1 MADQN
6 GDGGTGDDA
15 PKVKLSFGFTKQ
27 IKSKVV
33 HQKLPESSTK
43 DNAQLETAE
52 VTHIEN
58 GLING

>member
-1 MADQN
+1 MTDPN
-6 GDGGTGDDA
+6 GDAPDDA

-27 IKSKVV
+27 IKSKVIPRTTPNGQEEV
-33 HQKLPESSTK
+33 QVEM
-43 DNAQLETAE
+43 AE